1 MQGASGLD
9 SATSTPWPLRCSLH
23 RLFTRALELRGLR
36 AYVCFFFAQLWCVF
50 SVYVQP
56 VIRHWGS
63 GFAYMFEFIYL
74 GWTVW
79 CRHRHTPSLSRGLG
93 LALQNKSH
101 FTELH
106 CHSSSPSSSST
117 LSCSYSSSAPSSYSS
132 PSSV

>member
-23 RLFTRALELRGLR
+23 RLFTKALGLRGLR
-36 AYVCFFFAQLWCVF
+36 ADVCFFFAQLWCVF

-63 GFAYMFEFIYL
+63 GFAYLFEYIYL

-79 CRHRHTPSLSRGLG
+79 CRHTPSLSRGLG